1 MISRY
6 GLALDRAIDSMAGSY
21 LKTVR
26 YKSVHGYLCPEC
38 GGFKGAGYWMC
49 RGCSL
54 IHGSASALGA
64 GHLLADRLAFGVYAP
79 EPRSQSLKMMYGYK
93 DEHPASPDYR
103 TLVRSI
109 LALGIVGHGDCL
121 NAVAGGSR

>member
-38 GGFKGAGYWMC
+38 GGFKGAGY
-49 RGCSL
+49 
-54 IHGSASALGA
+54 
-64 GHLLADRLAFGVYAP
+64 
-79 EPRSQSLKMMYGYK
+79 
-93 DEHPASPDYR
+93 
-103 TLVRSI
+103 
-109 LALGIVGHGDCL
+109 
-121 NAVAGGSR
+121 